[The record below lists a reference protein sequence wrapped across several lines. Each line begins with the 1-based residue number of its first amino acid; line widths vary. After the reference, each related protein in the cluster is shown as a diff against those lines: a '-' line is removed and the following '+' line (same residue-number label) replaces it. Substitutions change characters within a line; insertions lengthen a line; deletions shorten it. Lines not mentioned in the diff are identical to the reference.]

1 MTLQELKRLREQVGK
16 RLSLDAGVRFRLL
29 VSMGTDGIAVGAR
42 EVARALR
49 EELARRALKGVE
61 LVEAGGR
68 GLSYAEPLVEVR
80 ERGKDPILYRNV
92 TPEIARRIVAEHL
105 AGGRPVSEYLLEPGP

>member
-1 MTLQELKRLREQVGK
+1 MREREGR
-16 RLSLDAGVRFRLL
+16 RLSLEDGARVRLL
-29 VSMGTDGIAVGAR
+29 VSMGTEAISVRAK

-49 EELARRALKGVE
+49 EELARLALEGVE
-61 LVEAGGR
+61 LVETGGR

-80 ERGKDPILYRNV
+80 ERGRAPVVYRNV

-105 AGGRPVSEYLLEPGP
+105 GAGRPVAEHLLER